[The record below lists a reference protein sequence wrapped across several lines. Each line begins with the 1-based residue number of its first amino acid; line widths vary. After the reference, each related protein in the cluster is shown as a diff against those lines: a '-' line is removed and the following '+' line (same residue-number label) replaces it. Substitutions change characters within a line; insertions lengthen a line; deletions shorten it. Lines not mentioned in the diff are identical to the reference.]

1 MFPEKIDIRPILAD
15 QAATLRDQGT
25 GKILVTD
32 VTLFFILPLAV
43 AAFSVW
49 SGARIRASAV
59 SAILTASAIF
69 IGLLPNLLILVLT
82 FLMYTKGDQSD
93 PALQLRKRFM
103 REISTHVSF
112 CFVLSLALATVAT
125 IALVL
130 LDKDDLPVGPV
141 LAFLLIAGSMAL
153 LLALLML
160 IRRMHVLVS
169 TEFDRYKF
177 RNVA

>member
-1 MFPEKIDIRPILAD
+1 MFLEKVDIRPIISD
-15 QAATLRDQGT
+15 QAATLRDHGT
-25 GKILVTD
+25 GKISATD
-32 VTLFFILPLAV
+32 ITLFFILPIAV
-43 AAFSVW
+43 AAFSIW
-49 SGARIRASAV
+49 AGARIRASAV

-82 FLMYTKGDQSD
+82 FLMNTKGDQSD
-93 PALQLRKRFM
+93 ASLHLRKRFM

-112 CFVLSLALATVAT
+112 CFVLSLVLASVAT
-125 IALVL
+125 IALIL

-141 LAFLLIAGSMAL
+141 LAVLLVAGSVAL

-169 TEFDRYKF
+169 TEFDRFKF
-177 RNVA
+177 KNVA